1 MSICQPWVFFGYKT
15 MSLLQIENI
24 SKEYS
29 GQCIFDRA
37 NFVVNK
43 KQKVAVIGRN
53 GAGKST
59 LFHLINKKESLD
71 SGRIYIH
78 EHTHIG
84 YVAQNDPFTG
94 DEIVIDFLMEH
105 TGKPQWKCAQMA
117 ARFDI
122 KNDMLEKIISSFSGG
137 YQMRIKLIAM
147 LLFEPNILLLD
158 EPTNYLDLSTQ
169 LLLEYFLQDYNGAF
183 LLISHDREFLKRTCR
198 QTLEIERGKL
208 NYYPRPIEEYFAY
221 KKEQHEWQLRY
232 NKKQEREKRHLQD
245 FVDRFRAKATKA
257 SQAQSKMK
265 QIEKINTIEIVDP
278 LKTASIHIPN
288 VVQRDGIALSV
299 ENLSIGYGEKI
310 LAQDISFDIQ
320 KGEHIAIVGD
330 NGQGKTTFLR
340 TLVGEIPALTG
351 KFTWRRGLEIAY
363 YAQHLQEMLDPRET
377 VEKYLAYMAHMDV
390 SDEDILRMA
399 SNFLFDADGLKKNIS
414 VLSGG
419 EKSRLCLAGLFLQK
433 KDILLLDEPTNH
445 LDFETVES
453 LARALEK
460 TNMTVIFI
468 SHNRTFVSLLADGII
483 EVKNGKI
490 KRYLHDYDN
499 YVYHLRQEIQEQ
511 KEPVHEK
518 KEKVHMPEEE
528 KQDKKEVEKKQKE
541 IEESIGKYNRQR
553 DRLLQWFEKNHD
565 KHNMKKILD
574 LQKVEDKISALE
586 EEWMGL

>member
-1 MSICQPWVFFGYKT
+1 